1 VAEHV
6 PIPGSAQGAKIRN
19 VFAVAI
25 LSVVT
30 LGIYV
35 VFWWYFVNREMAD
48 LGRARQT
55 NELGTSP
62 WTSVLAVTLGALVIV
77 PAIMSIIGTF
87 RRVQATQRLTGQTQV
102 INGWLGLVLLVVIAP
117 AFYAYM
123 QSGLNS
129 SWEALRGEAPAPAPS
144 QAPA

>member
-1 VAEHV
+1 M
-6 PIPGSAQGAKIRN
+6 PIPGSEKGATIRN
-19 VFAVAI
+19 IFVVAI

-35 VFWWYFVNREMAD
+35 FFWWYFVNREMAD

-62 WTSVLAVTLGALVIV
+62 GTSLLAITLGALVIV

-87 RRVQATQRLTGQTQV
+87 RRVQATQRLTRSSEP
-102 INGWLGLVLLVVIAP
+102 INGWIALVLLLIVSP
-117 AFYAYM
+117 AFYAYL
-123 QSGLNS
+123 QSGLNP
-129 SWEALRGEAPAPAPS
+129 SWETLRAEASTPVPAS
-144 QAPA
+144 